1 MKIRKSYQ
9 RQMNLLS
16 YSRDNIQWDMLPPTV
31 RNDVETL
38 LAQLI
43 LSVHR
48 NNQSQNRE
56 DRHVRENN

>member
-9 RQMNLLS
+9 QQMNLLS

-31 RNDVETL
+31 RDDVATL
-38 LAQLI
+38 FAQLI

-48 NNQSQNRE
+48 NDQSLNRE

>member
-9 RQMNLLS
+9 QQISLLP
-16 YSRDNIQWDMLPPTV
+16 YSRDAIQWDMFPQKV
-31 RNDVETL
+31 RNDVQTL

-48 NNQSQNRE
+48 TNQSLTSE